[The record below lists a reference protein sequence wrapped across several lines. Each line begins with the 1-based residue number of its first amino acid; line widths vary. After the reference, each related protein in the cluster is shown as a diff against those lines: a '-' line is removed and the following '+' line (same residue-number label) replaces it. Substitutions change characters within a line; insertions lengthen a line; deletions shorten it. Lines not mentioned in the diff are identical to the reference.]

1 MLIADSLGTN
11 FDREIKQE
19 DLASLLTY
27 FIIKARPKRLA
38 SNVKFIKQYLKDDSL
53 LVHLNDLEELM
64 KNIKTMNYSCL
75 KNISKI
81 DFIKYVYLY

>member
-27 FIIKARPKRLA
+27 FIIKAG
-38 SNVKFIKQYLKDDSL
+38 NDSL
-53 LVHLNDLEELM
+53 GKWHSETVMID
-64 KNIKTMNYSCL
+64 
-75 KNISKI
+75 KI
-81 DFIKYVYLY
+81 F

>member
-1 MLIADSLGTN
+1 MSV
-11 FDREIKQE
+11 FQDRR
-19 DLASLLTY
+19 
-27 FIIKARPKRLA
+27 IIR
-38 SNVKFIKQYLKDDSL
+38 VGICIYQDSL
-53 LVHLNDLEELM
+53 LVHLNDLEESM

>member
-38 SNVKFIKQYLKDDSL
+38 SNVKFIKQYLKDDSSD
-53 LVHLNDLEELM
+53 N
-64 KNIKTMNYSCL
+64 KKT
-75 KNISKI
+75 KR
-81 DFIKYVYLY
+81 